1 MCSEVSEWKDK
12 RVQITRTVSLG
23 GSFTLRITSSFTALL
38 ASTHLT
44 HITSLQFE
52 TLYRHHKIS
61 TLHES
66 PLIQAFLDALGKIQA
81 CDCLLPPLSP
91 DSPRRSSRSATSLP
105 TGLFEV
111 RAETWEALPH
121 MGCGVVGSL
130 GKGDDLHPSESEWI
144 LAPLTPKQRESVDVM
159 LTQWVPTCDTLG
171 DESDPYPAFKT
182 RRVLKTISTK
192 AYLTDGITTSTIS
205 VKSFSETSQSGIN
218 SKMIRSREECE
229 GRLSVPLIQVYFD
242 KY

>member
-105 TGLFEV
+105 TGLFEEKATIYTQV
-111 RAETWEALPH
+111 R
-121 MGCGVVGSL
+121 VSGSS
-130 GKGDDLHPSESEWI
+130 LH
-144 LAPLTPKQRESVDVM
+144 
-159 LTQWVPTCDTLG
+159 
-171 DESDPYPAFKT
+171 
-182 RRVLKTISTK
+182 
-192 AYLTDGITTSTIS
+192 
-205 VKSFSETSQSGIN
+205 
-218 SKMIRSREECE
+218 
-229 GRLSVPLIQVYFD
+229 
-242 KY
+242 